1 MAQNLKINILA
12 KDKTKQAF
20 NGIRGRLQKLKDSV
34 ISVKGALVGIGAGIV
49 IKQFVDVGRTVEDL
63 QVRLKQLF
71 GSTQEGAKAF
81 DVMANFAAKVPFSLE
96 QIQAASGNLAVVA
109 GDADRLAKILEI
121 TGNVAAVTGLDFQT
135 TGEQIQRSFSAGIA
149 SADIFRERGVR
160 DMLGFSA
167 GATVSAEETIK
178 AFEKVF
184 GKGGKFGNATDELA
198 NTFTG
203 TLSMLSDSV
212 FKFQKRVADA
222 DFFASL
228 KKEFKDLDDFIKQNE
243 ATFNDIADAIG
254 ATLTGAIK
262 LLSGSIKA
270 IAVAVDSVTTAYDFL
285 INTVNKIPFV
295 QIQHITKAQ
304 RQLLREL
311 MDYEDNIMRIERLKK
326 EELKATIKT
335 TLANKENTKEAKKVF
350 HIFESHHKLVKA
362 VENAEKRRTDRLIGS
377 SRNIF
382 DEQQKLIVKTK
393 EELSTRD
400 KIVKKIKDQN
410 KEFDLSNEI
419 FEGINN
425 GVKSVS
431 RGLAESLV
439 LGKNIVKTFKEFA
452 QNLLVEIIAKTIERI
467 ALLGIEKLLSEKLF
481 KKEAEKE
488 NAIRKQNTALKQQIA
503 LQLFLAAIGGGGGGG
518 IPFFNKGGSVSKNK
532 PVVVGDSASGRGGEL
547 FVPNSSGQ
555 IIPNSRLGSM
565 GGGVNV
571 NFNIN
576 TVDASGFEELL
587 VRSRGTITQ
596 LINNAVNEKGRSS
609 II

>member
-12 KDKTKQAF
+12 QDKTKQAF

-49 IKQFVDVGRTVEDL
+49 VKQFVDVGRTVEDL

-109 GDADRLAKILEI
+109 GDADRLSKILEI

-222 DFFASL
+222 EFFSAL
-228 KKEFKDLDDFIKQNE
+228 KKEFKDLDTFIKENE

-254 ATLTGAIK
+254 ATLTGAVK

-270 IAVAVDSVTTAYDFL
+270 IAVAVDAVTSAYDIL
-285 INTVNKIPFV
+285 LATLNKIPLV
-295 QIQHITKAQ
+295 NIKNITKEQ
-304 RQLLREL
+304 RQLNREL
-311 MDYEDNIMRIERLKK
+311 MKYEDNIMRIARLRE
-326 EELKATIKT
+326 EELKDNIKT
-335 TLANKENTKEAKKVF
+335 TLAQKESTKNATKQKQEIKNIHEAHLKFKKQV
-350 HIFESHHKLVKA
+350 E
-362 VENAEKRRTDRLIGS
+362 VENSLRIDILDK
-377 SRNIF
+377 
-382 DEQQKLIVKTK
+382 VTK
-393 EELSTRD
+393 
-400 KIVKKIKDQN
+400 QN
-410 KEFDLSNEI
+410 KEFNLSNEI
-419 FEGINN
+419 FTGINSLA
-425 GVKSVS
+425 GGFS
-431 RGLAESLV
+431 RSLAEALV
-439 LGKNIVKTFKEFA
+439 LGKSLNMSMKELA
-452 QNLLVEIIAKTIERI
+452 QSLLVEIIAKTIERI
-467 ALLGIEKLLSEKLF
+467 TLLQIEKLLSETIF
-481 KKEAEKE
+481 KKEDAKKKKIDEQ
-488 NAIRKQNTALKQQIA
+488 NAALTRQLSIQTAL
-503 LQLFLAAIGGGGGGG
+503 AAFGKIGSFFGL
-518 IPFFNKGGSVSKNK
+518 PFFNKGGSVRKGQ

-576 TVDASGFEELL
+576 TVDASGFEDLL
-587 VRSRGTITQ
+587 FRSRGAISS
-596 LINNAVNEKGRSS
+596 LINQAVNEQGRGSV
-609 II
+609 I

>member
-20 NGIRGRLQKLKDSV
+20 NGIRGRLQRLKDSV

-262 LLSGSIKA
+262 LLSGAIKG

-295 QIQHITKAQ
+295 EIQHITKAQ

-362 VENAEKRRTDRLIGS
+362 VENAEKRRTDRLIGAN
-377 SRNIF
+377 RNIF

-439 LGKNIVKTFKEFA
+439 LGKNIVKTFKDFA

-467 ALLGIEKLLSEKLF
+467 ALLGIEKLLSETLF

-503 LQLFLAAIGGGGGGG
+503 LQLFLAAIGGGGGG

-532 PVVVGDSASGRGGEL
+532 PIVVGDSASGRGGEL

-555 IIPNSRLGSM
+555 IIPNSRLGS

-576 TVDASGFEELL
+576 AVDASGFEDLL

>member
-20 NGIRGRLQKLKDSV
+20 NGIWGSIAGLKNADL
-34 ISVKGALVGIGAGIV
+34 SVKGALVGIGAGIV

-81 DVMANFAAKVPFSLE
+81 DVMANFVAKVPFSLE

-295 QIQHITKAQ
+295 TIQHITKAQ